1 MAAAHPLN
9 PTNRMNRR
17 KLLSYALGTSAV
29 ATTSLLALSL
39 QQTKSVT
46 PKNPLQLFTE
56 KEYSILVA
64 VADVLLPD
72 NPPFPAASE
81 LDIAGKVDAVMAT
94 AGPEQQEEFRL
105 VLFLIENPTV
115 STLISLQSSPFSK
128 SDDTNK
134 NQRIED
140 WRTGLPKLRTAFKA
154 LNGICNGAYYADK
167 RVTKLTG
174 YNGPPEEI
182 VALRKTKGYR

>member
-1 MAAAHPLN
+1 MAAALPLI
-9 PTNRMNRR
+9 PAKHMNRR

-39 QQTKSVT
+39 QGTKFVT
-46 PKNPLQLFTE
+46 PKTPLKLFTE

-64 VADVLLPD
+64 VADVLLPY

-94 AGPEQQEEFRL
+94 AGPEQQQEFRL
-105 VLFLIENPTV
+105 VLFLIENPSV
-115 STLISLQSSPFSK
+115 GALLSLQPSPFSTTE
-128 SDDTNK
+128 DTSQY
-134 NQRIED
+134 QRLED

-167 RVTKLTG
+167 RVTAITG
-174 YNGPPEEI
+174 YNGPPKEI
-182 VALRKTKGYR
+182 IALRKNKGYR